1 MIDDK
6 VFLEIKKY
14 IKEIDF
20 EAGKANFLELGEHQ
34 VCVRYYGNNIE
45 VNSNINEW
53 VACRSYITPKIT
65 NVFGVSKSDDV
76 LIEIQHNTSYSS
88 TSSSIE
94 SAELHTQ
101 SHMITFFII
110 KELINSR
117 ENDLKELF
125 FKLFK
130 S

>member
-20 EAGKANFLELGEHQ
+20 EAGKANFFELGEHK
-34 VCVRYYGNNIE
+34 VCVRYYGNNVE
-45 VNSNINEW
+45 VHSNINEW
-53 VACRSYITPKIT
+53 VACRSYITPKIS
-65 NVFGVSKSDDV
+65 NIFDVLKPDDV
-76 LIEIQHNTSYSS
+76 LIELRHNTSYSS
-88 TSSSIE
+88 TSSCIE

-101 SHMITFFII
+101 SHIITFFII